1 MDIEVI
7 NEIKAKLKLKFDK
20 EMQEGNLSGA
30 YAYMDS
36 IAVIDVHVQKDNKGK
51 AS

>member
-7 NEIKAKLKLKFDK
+7 NDIKAELKLKFDK
-20 EMQEGNLSGA
+20 TMQEGNLSGA

-36 IAVIDVHVQKDNKGK
+36 IATIDVHIKKYNNGK
-51 AS
+51 MK